1 MPTGFI
7 VTGPNIASQG
17 LLFEQLS
24 ERLKTEVNGPVVTL
38 RSGDAANLKAA
49 LKQLIRDATNQR
61 AVNEDEGEGFFERD
75 VGLSM
80 FFQRLIYT
88 DQVGTETSQL

>member
-17 LLFEQLS
+17 LLFQQLS
-24 ERLKTEVNGPVVTL
+24 ERLKSEINGPVVIL
-38 RSGDAANLKAA
+38 RSGGASNLKAS

-61 AVNEDEGEGFFERD
+61 AADEYEGVSFEKEVQATYLLRSK
-75 VGLSM
+75 L
-80 FFQRLIYT
+80 R
-88 DQVGTETSQL
+88 